1 MPKSGFSFQIHFELD
16 LSFTRHTESF
26 TRERE
31 SFTGKKK
38 WLMRL
43 LVGGA

>member
-1 MPKSGFSFQIHFELD
+1 
-16 LSFTRHTESF
+16 LSFTRHRESF